1 MGDMFSSIGS
11 IFQKILPLVMDFA
24 TGNYAGLAMD
34 LFSDIAQLSG
44 NKGLQQLAGGMQMFG
59 GGFGSIMGNTLGA
72 PPSSI
77 GSSPWNSLLQG
88 AGQGLAL
95 SLPSLLNRA
104 PTIGS
109 YAQSIGGNAGY
120 YAPQYVAP
128 PPPGGGSWQ
137 ADNPAVS
144 QAMAGGAFNS
154 GLSSQQQQMLNS
166 VTDPTQRAQLT
177 LEFQMQN
184 QQRVAELISTLFK
197 MFKDTAEAITR
208 NFA

>member
-1 MGDMFSSIGS
+1 MGVVGDIGK

-34 LFSDIAQLSG
+34 LFSDIAQMTG
-44 NKGLQQLAGGMQMFG
+44 NKSLESLASGMQMFG

-77 GSSPWNSLLQG
+77 GSSPWNALLQG
-88 AGQGLAL
+88 AGQGLGL

-104 PTIGS
+104 PTMGSWASSIGS
-109 YAQSIGGNAGY
+109 NAGY
-120 YAPQYVAP
+120 YSPNYVAP
-128 PPPGGGSWQ
+128 PPPGGGNWKG
-137 ADNPAVS
+137 DNPAIS
-144 QAMAGGAFNS
+144 QAISGGAFNS
-154 GLSSQQQQMLNS
+154 GLSSQQQQMLDS
-166 VTDPTQRAQLT
+166 VSDPAEKAQLT

-184 QQRVAELISTLFK
+184 QQRVCELISTLFK

>member
-1 MGDMFSSIGS
+1 MASIVSGIEG

-44 NKGLQQLAGGMQMFG
+44 NQGLQQLAGGASMAT
-59 GGFGSIMGNTLGA
+59 GGFGSIMGNILGA

-77 GSSPWNSLLQG
+77 GSSPLSSLLQG
-88 AGQGLAL
+88 AGQGLGL

-104 PTIGS
+104 PTIGN
-109 YAQSIGGNAGY
+109 YASTIGGNAGY
-120 YAPQYVAP
+120 YAPSYVAP

-144 QAMAGGAFNS
+144 QALSGGAFNS
-154 GLSSQQQQMLNS
+154 GLSSQQNAMLAQVS
-166 VTDPTQRAQLT
+166 DPTQRAQLT

>member
-1 MGDMFSSIGS
+1 MSSIGS

-34 LFSDIAQLSG
+34 LFSDIAQMSG

-95 SLPSLLNRA
+95 SLPSLINRA
-104 PTIGS
+104 PTIGNWAS
-109 YAQSIGGNAGY
+109 TIGNNAGY
-120 YAPQYVAP
+120 YAPNYVAP
-128 PPPGGGSWQ
+128 PPPGGGNWQ
-137 ADNPAVS
+137 GDNPAIS
-144 QAMAGGAFNS
+144 QALAGKAFDTS
-154 GLSSQQQQMLNS
+154 LSPQQQAMLAKVS
-166 VTDPTQRAQLT
+166 DPAQAAQLT

-184 QQRVAELISTLFK
+184 EQRVTELISTLFK
-197 MFKDTAEAITR
+197 MFKDTAEAVTR